1 MLPRR
6 TLLRGGLASFAAAM
20 MTRALPGCSD
30 PAPAVTPG
38 DAGTPDAGLPDVGAS
53 PVDAGFPDVGASPV
67 DAGTMEV
74 DGGLSYFEPRAVPA
88 PPALR
93 SLIANVGPLGAPDAN
108 GLRLPPGFTS
118 RVIARTGERVAGTSY
133 SWHLLPDGGATF
145 ATEDGGWI
153 YTSNSEMVLV
163 GGVGAVRFGPTG
175 AITGAYRILDRT
187 NGNCAGCKTPW
198 HTWLSCEEV
207 SRGRV
212 FECDPYG
219 ERPAVARP
227 ALGVFKHEA
236 AAVDTVNAH
245 VYLTEDEDDGRLYR
259 FIPERRTP
267 QGHPDLSAGRLEVA
281 TVDAGN
287 RVTWQSLPDPQW
299 MGAMP
304 TRMQV
309 PGSTVFRGGEGIWY
323 HAGVIYFSTKGT
335 NQVWAYNVAAATISV
350 LYDGRSMAMPGIRG
364 VDNLT
369 VSCCGDVLV
378 AEDTGSMQI
387 VAILPSGEL
396 KPLMQVAG
404 HENSEVTGPA
414 FDPSGTRLYFS
425 SQRGLSTGSGSGWT
439 FEITGPFH
447 ERMG

>member
-1 MLPRR
+1 M
-6 TLLRGGLASFAAAM
+6 
-20 MTRALPGCSD
+20 
-30 PAPAVTPG
+30 
-38 DAGTPDAGLPDVGAS
+38 GAS
-53 PVDAGFPDVGASPV
+53 PVDAGA
-67 DAGTMEV
+67 MEV

-133 SWHLLPDGGATF
+133 SWHLLPDGGATY

-153 YTSNSEMVLV
+153 YTSNSEMVLI
-163 GGVGAVRFGPTG
+163 GGVGAVRFSAAG
-175 AITGAYRILDRT
+175 AITAAYRILDRT

-212 FECDPYG
+212 FECDRTS

-227 ALGVFKHEA
+227 ALRDSCTRPPRSTPSTPTSTSPRTRTTGASTATCPRA
-236 AAVDTVNAH
+236 A
-245 VYLTEDEDDGRLYR
+245 
-259 FIPERRTP
+259 RRR
-267 QGHPDLSAGRLEVA
+267 GHPDLSMGRLEVA
-281 TVDAGN
+281 TVAAG
-287 RVTWQSLPDPQW
+287 RVTWQALPDPQW
-299 MGAMP
+299 TGDTP
-304 TRMQV
+304 TRLQV
-309 PGSTVFRGGEGIWY
+309 PTSTVFRGGEGIWY

-350 LYDGRSMAMPGIRG
+350 LYDGRTMAMPGIRG

-396 KPLMQVAG
+396 KPLVQVVG
-404 HENSEVTGPA
+404 HDTSEVTGPA

-425 SQRGLSTGSGSGWT
+425 SQRGLATGTGSGWT
-439 FEITGPFH
+439 FEVTGPFH
-447 ERMG
+447 

>member
-1 MLPRR
+1 MTEAGILLPRR
-6 TLLRGGLASFAAAM
+6 TLLRGGLAGFAAAM

-38 DAGTPDAGLPDVGAS
+38 DAGTPDAG
-53 PVDAGFPDVGASPV
+53 FPDVGASPV
-67 DAGTMEV
+67 DAGTIEV

-163 GGVGAVRFGPTG
+163 GGVGAVRFAADGR
-175 AITGAYRILDRT
+175 IVGAYRILDRT
-187 NGNCAGCKTPW
+187 RRSTARAARRRGARGCRARRSLAARCTSATRGASAPRWCARARG
-198 HTWLSCEEV
+198 V
-207 SRGRV
+207 QARGRRGRHRSTPTSTSPKTRPTGASTASCPRV
-212 FECDPYG
+212 VRRRATPTSPPACWRWPRWTASAVVWQPRA
-219 ERPAVARP
+219 RPAV
-227 ALGVFKHEA
+227 
-236 AAVDTVNAH
+236 
-245 VYLTEDEDDGRLYR
+245 DGR
-259 FIPERRTP
+259 
-267 QGHPDLSAGRLEVA
+267 H
-281 TVDAGN
+281 
-287 RVTWQSLPDPQW
+287 
-299 MGAMP
+299 P
-304 TRMQV
+304 TRRQV
-309 PGSTVFRGGEGIWY
+309 EKSTVLRWRRGHLVPRRAWCTSPPRATTGVGLQRRGLDDLTVLYDAARHARCRRCAGSTT
-323 HAGVIYFSTKGT
+323 SPSP
-335 NQVWAYNVAAATISV
+335 AAATCSWPKTAA
-350 LYDGRSMAMPGIRG
+350 RCRWWPSCPRG
-364 VDNLT
+364 SSSRLSRLWAT
-369 VSCCGDVLV
+369 TTRRC
-378 AEDTGSMQI
+378 A
-387 VAILPSGEL
+387 
-396 KPLMQVAG
+396 
-404 HENSEVTGPA
+404 GPA